1 MINFPRISKNLIVFL
16 LLLLTVSAFLRFY
29 NLSHL
34 LYWMFDEERDAFF
47 VKRILVDHRPILIGG
62 AIPEGFYLAP
72 GYFYIASFFYLFSKG
87 NPLGP
92 AVVASSLGVISTFL
106 IFFVTQKLFN
116 KKTAVFS
123 SIIYAFSYMVIA
135 YNRTWWPLTFGP
147 TLSLITYFSLF
158 KLSQKFEA
166 KWIYVLT
173 FSFIVGAQTDPSN
186 FGLIILTVLIWL
198 ILKLPLKNKH
208 IFFGIS
214 VFLLSHFP

>member
-92 AVVASSLGVISTFL
+92 AIVASSLGVISTFL

-123 SIIYAFSYMVIA
+123 SIIYAFS
-135 YNRTWWPLTFGP
+135 
-147 TLSLITYFSLF
+147 
-158 KLSQKFEA
+158 
-166 KWIYVLT
+166 
-173 FSFIVGAQTDPSN
+173 
-186 FGLIILTVLIWL
+186 
-198 ILKLPLKNKH
+198 
-208 IFFGIS
+208 
-214 VFLLSHFP
+214 